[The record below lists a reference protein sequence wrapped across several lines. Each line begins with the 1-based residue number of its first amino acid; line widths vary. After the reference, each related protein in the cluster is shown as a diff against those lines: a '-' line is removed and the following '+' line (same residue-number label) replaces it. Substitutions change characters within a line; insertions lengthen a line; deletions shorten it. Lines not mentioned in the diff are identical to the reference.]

1 MTTRWIAFGAAV
13 ALALVVFFGWR
24 DRVAREELGKWRAIG
39 QRLQQD
45 SARAAGTVR
54 RTDSLFF
61 RDTVRL
67 RDAVTRFVH
76 RTDSL
81 FVTDTFTVRE
91 RIIVATADTV
101 IRACQA
107 TVASCQARVAARDSL
122 IIVLG
127 QQREADQ
134 RLAVARLRASRP
146 RLLPFVEAGVDPLH
160 QWSATA
166 RAGLEVRTFGPVRLM
181 GALDYSAAPS
191 TTHTRAL
198 LGVRVTF

>member
-107 TVASCQARVAARDSL
+107 TVTSCQARVAARDSL

-134 RLAVARLRASRP
+134 RLAAARLRASRP
-146 RLLPFVEAGVDPLH
+146 RLLPFVEVGADPLH
-160 QWSATA
+160 SFSMTA
-166 RAGLEVRTFGPVRLM
+166 RGGAEMRLLGPIKVI
-181 GALDYSAAPS
+181 GAFQYSAAPN
-191 TTHTRAL
+191 THATAL
-198 LGVRVTF
+198 LGARITF